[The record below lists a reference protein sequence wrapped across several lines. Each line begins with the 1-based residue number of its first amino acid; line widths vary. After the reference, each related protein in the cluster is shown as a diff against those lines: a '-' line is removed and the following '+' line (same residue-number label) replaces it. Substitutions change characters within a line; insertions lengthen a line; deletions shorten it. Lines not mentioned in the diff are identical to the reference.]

1 MAWGVQRRPPLP
13 HPERGEARRGHGE
26 GKGEREGGPAHPGR
40 AHAARAARRA
50 SAPARLARGVI
61 EPGRHGAAAE
71 RPTRGLLATALPCPA
86 GAIRRKQPTPRS
98 ASTLNGG
105 TPANPRRRNPPR
117 PGPRAA
123 ATTRFGSDAPARAY
137 IMKNSAPPS
146 SFSSSPACISGAK
159 RPRPS
164 KPPSRV
170 GAGLRRQGRTTPTR
184 THTRPVRPV

>member
-26 GKGEREGGPAHPGR
+26 GKGEREGGPAHPAR

-71 RPTRGLLATALPCPA
+71 RPTRGLLATALPCRPCPA

-98 ASTLNGG
+98 ASTLHGG
-105 TPANPRRRNPPR
+105 TPANPR

-146 SFSSSPACISGAK
+146 SSSSSSSPACISGAK
-159 RPRPS
+159 RPRSS

-170 GAGLRRQGRTTPTR
+170 GARLRRQGRTTPTH